1 MAERQG
7 RRRKQLVDDVKE
19 TRECQKL
26 KEEELARTV
35 WRIRFGR
42 IYRSVVRQITK

>member
-1 MAERQG
+1 VAGRQG
-7 RRRKQLVDDVKE
+7 RRRKQLVDDVKK
-19 TRECQKL
+19 TRDCQKL

-42 IYRSVVRQITK
+42 ICRSVARQITK